1 MKKMLIMLLTLGLII
16 SASSCQSP
24 QSSPAS
30 SISPSATSITG
41 STQTAQ
47 NSPDPSQPSAEL
59 PKYNVNNIVGVDQFG
74 RTFDIIGGEKSE
86 KQVGM
91 FYFLW
96 LGQPLFSGV
105 YDATKIYNEYGE
117 DVLFHE
123 TSDIS
128 PEGQF
133 HFWGEPLYG
142 YYNSGDEYVIRK
154 HIELLITAGI
164 DFLIFDSTNAV
175 TYDSVYQKI
184 MKIID
189 EYMQAGWDAPKVAFY
204 THSYSIQTA
213 NKLYENVYKAN
224 YYPNTWY
231 LVDGKPLI
239 IAYTDPADDMAEA
252 QSRGDSSYKPQE
264 FSQEFLDFFTIKR
277 PQWPSDPTY
286 ADGFPWME
294 WTYPQPE
301 HNGIMNVSVA
311 AHPGVP
317 FSFSITRPGH
327 LNWGRGYNPLTGK
340 NNADKVNEGLFF
352 QYSWD
357 TVHSA
362 DPDTVFVTGWN
373 EWIALKTLYDGEYML
388 CDAANLE
395 YSRDI
400 EMMKGEY
407 NDAFYIQLI
416 KNVRQFKGLD
426 ASSETFKTH
435 TIDLNGDI
443 SQWDEIDAVY
453 RNIGDISY
461 GRDYRGCTVKVKY
474 KTDAPENNLQ
484 TVKAAHDDENLY
496 FLIQADAG
504 ITSPGEA
511 SNWCNIFIGTGEP
524 SLKGWEGYE
533 YVINRSVDGSSSS
546 IERLDEGFNC
556 TNVGQAEIKLDVNNL
571 IVKVP
576 RAAVGLTDSAQ
587 FYFKVA
593 DGVEHQDDIMD
604 YYVTGRSMPMGHLSY
619 KYNG

>member
-1 MKKMLIMLLTLGLII
+1 MKKMLIMLLTLGLSV

-24 QSSPAS
+24 QSSPTLS
-30 SISPSATSITG
+30 SSPSATSLNG
-41 STQTAQ
+41 SEQTAQ
-47 NSPDPSQPSAEL
+47 VTEAPSTTPPASPGEG
-59 PKYNVNNIVGVDQFG
+59 YNVNNVVGVDQFG
-74 RTFDIIGGEKSE
+74 RTFDVIGGERDG

-142 YYNSGDEYVIRK
+142 YYNSSDDYVIRK
-154 HIELLITAGI
+154 HIELLITAGV
-164 DFLIFDSTNAV
+164 DFLVFDTTNAV
-175 TYDSVYQKI
+175 TYDTVYQKI

-189 EYMQAGWDAPKVAFY
+189 EYLQAGWDAPKVAFY

-239 IAYTDPADDMAEA
+239 MAYTDTEKDKAV
-252 QSRGDSSYKPQE
+252 SGDANYNPE
-264 FSQEFLDFFTIKR
+264 PLSQEFLDFFTIMR
-277 PQWPSDPTY
+277 PQWPDEQYY
-286 ADGFPWME
+286 ADGFPWLE
-294 WTYPQPE
+294 WKYPQPE
-301 HNGIMNVSVA
+301 HSGIMNVSVA
-311 AHPGVP
+311 SHPGVP
-317 FSFSITRPGH
+317 FSFSITRPGW
-327 LNWGRGYNPLTGK
+327 LNWGRGYNPITGV
-340 NNADKVNEGLFF
+340 NNSDKVNEGLFF
-352 QYSWD
+352 QYCWD
-357 TVHSA
+357 TVHA
-362 DPDTVFVTGWN
+362 EDPDTVFVTGWN

-400 EMMKGEY
+400 EMMKGGY
-407 NDAFYIQLI
+407 NDAFFIQLI
-416 KNVRQFKGLD
+416 QNVRQFKGTEAD
-426 ASSETFKTH
+426 TNTINPQ
-435 TIDLNGDI
+435 TIDIDGDI
-443 SQWDEIDAVY
+443 AQWDEVDTIY

-461 GRDYRGCTVKVKY
+461 GRDYRGCTVRVKY
-474 KTDAPENNLQ
+474 SMEAPRNNLQ
-484 TVKAAHDDENLY
+484 TIKTAHDDEYIY
-496 FLIQADAG
+496 FLIQADND
-504 ITSPGEA
+504 ITAPGDET
-511 SNWCNIFIGTGEP
+511 NWCNILIGTGDP
-524 SLKGWEGYE
+524 SLKGWESYE
-533 YVINRSVDGSSSS
+533 YIINRSVNGNTSS
-546 IERLDEGFNC
+546 IESLGENFSC
-556 TNVGQAEIKLDVNNL
+556 TEVGQAEIRLNGNSL
-571 IVKVP
+571 MVKVP
-576 RAAVGLTDSAQ
+576 RAAVGLTNSAE

-593 DGVEHQDDIMD
+593 DDVEHQDDIMD

>member
-1 MKKMLIMLLTLGLII
+1 MKKFLIMLLTLGLTV

-24 QSSPAS
+24 SS
-30 SISPSATSITG
+30 SPSASPSSTSLNG
-41 STQTAQ
+41 PEQTAQ
-47 NSPDPSQPSAEL
+47 VTQTPSGTNPVTQEEG
-59 PKYNVNNIVGVDQFG
+59 YNVNNIVGVDQFN
-74 RTFDIIGGEKSE
+74 RTFDIISGEKE
-86 KQVGM
+86 GKQVGM

-96 LGQPLFSGV
+96 LGQPFASGV

-117 DVLFHE
+117 DVLFHQ
-123 TSDIS
+123 TSDVS

-133 HFWGEPLYG
+133 HYWGEPLYG

-164 DFLIFDSTNAV
+164 DFLVFDTTNAV
-175 TYDSVYQKI
+175 TYDAVYEKI

-189 EYMQAGWDAPKVAFY
+189 EYLKAGWDAPKVAFY

-224 YYPNTWY
+224 YYPDTWY

-239 IAYTDPADDMAEA
+239 MVYTDVEKDKAV
-252 QSRGDSSYKPQE
+252 SGDANYNPE
-264 FSQEFLDFFTIKR
+264 PLSQEFLDFFTIMR
-277 PQWPSDPTY
+277 PQWPDEQYY
-286 ADGFPWME
+286 ADGFPWLE
-294 WTYPQPE
+294 WVYPQPE
-301 HNGIMNVSVA
+301 HSGIMNVSVA
-311 AHPGVP
+311 SHPGVP

-327 LNWGRGYNPLTGK
+327 LNWGRGYNPTTGE

-352 QYSWD
+352 QYCWD
-357 TVHSA
+357 TVHVE

-400 EMMKGEY
+400 EMMKGGY
-407 NDAFYIQLI
+407 NDAFFIQLI

-426 ASSETFKTH
+426 ANTETFEKH
-435 TIDLNGDI
+435 TIDLDGGI
-443 SQWDEIDAVY
+443 EQWEEIDAVY
-453 RNIGDISY
+453 RNIGETSY
-461 GRDYRGCTVKVKY
+461 GRNYRGCTVSLRY
-474 KTDAPENNLQ
+474 NMDAPRNNLQ
-484 TVKAAHDDENLY
+484 TIKVAHDDEYLY
-496 FLIQADAG
+496 FLIQAEG
-504 ITSPGEA
+504 NITAPDNQT
-511 SNWCNIFIGTGEP
+511 NWCNILIGTGKP
-524 SLKGWEGYE
+524 SLKGWESYE
-533 YVINRSVDGSSSS
+533 YIVNRSVNGNSAS
-546 IERLDEGFNC
+546 IESLGEGFNC
-556 TNVGQAEIKLDVNNL
+556 QEVGQAEIKLDGNNL
-571 IVKVP
+571 MVKVP
-576 RAAVGLTDSAQ
+576 RVSVGLTDSAE

-593 DGVEHQDDIMD
+593 DEVANQNDIMD

>member
-1 MKKMLIMLLTLGLII
+1 
-16 SASSCQSP
+16 
-24 QSSPAS
+24 
-30 SISPSATSITG
+30 
-41 STQTAQ
+41 
-47 NSPDPSQPSAEL
+47 
-59 PKYNVNNIVGVDQFG
+59 
-74 RTFDIIGGEKSE
+74 
-86 KQVGM
+86 
-91 FYFLW
+91 
-96 LGQPLFSGV
+96 
-105 YDATKIYNEYGE
+105 
-117 DVLFHE
+117 
-123 TSDIS
+123 
-128 PEGQF
+128 
-133 HFWGEPLYG
+133 
-142 YYNSGDEYVIRK
+142 
-154 HIELLITAGI
+154 
-164 DFLIFDSTNAV
+164 
-175 TYDSVYQKI
+175 

-189 EYMQAGWDAPKVAFY
+189 EYLKAGWNAPKVAFY
-204 THSYSIQTA
+204 THSASIRTA
-213 NKLYENVYKAN
+213 THLYEAIYKAN
-224 YYPNTWY
+224 YYPDTWY
-231 LVDGKPLI
+231 MVDGKPLI
-239 IAYTDPADDMAEA
+239 MAYTNPDDDIAES
-252 QSRGDSSYKPQE
+252 QSRGDNSYHAQEFPQE
-264 FSQEFLDFFTIKR
+264 ILDFFTFKK
-277 PQWPSDPTY
+277 PQWPFDPVY
-286 ADGFPWME
+286 PEGFPWLE
-294 WTYPQPE
+294 WIYPQPN
-301 HNGIMNVSVA
+301 HNGIMNVFVA
-311 AHPGVP
+311 SHPGVP

-340 NNADKVNEGLFF
+340 NNADKANEGLLF
-352 QYSWD
+352 QYCWD
-357 TVHSA
+357 TVYKE

-416 KNVRQFKGLD
+416 KNVRQFKGLE
-426 ASSETFKTH
+426 ASSEAFKTH

-461 GRDYRGCTVKVKY
+461 GRDYHGCTDKIRY
-474 KTDAPENNLQ
+474 EMAAPRNNLQ
-484 TVKAAHDDENLY
+484 TIKSTHDDEYLY

-504 ITSPGEA
+504 ITSPGEE
-511 SNWCNIFIGTGEP
+511 SNWCNIFIGTDEP

-546 IERLDEGFNC
+546 IERLDEDFNC
-556 TNVGQAEIKLDVNNL
+556 TNVGQAEIKLDGNNL